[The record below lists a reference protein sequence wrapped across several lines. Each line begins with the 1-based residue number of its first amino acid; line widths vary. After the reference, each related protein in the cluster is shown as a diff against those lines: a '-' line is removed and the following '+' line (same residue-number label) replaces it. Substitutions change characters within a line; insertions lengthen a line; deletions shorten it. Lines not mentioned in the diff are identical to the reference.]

1 MRNDQRLNWSEI
13 DTVLLDMDGTLLDLH
28 FDSHFWME
36 RVPVLLAE
44 KDGISLAEAQARI
57 DAEYAAV
64 FGTLNWYCYDYWTA
78 RLGLDID
85 LASRDI
91 QHLISL
97 RSDTLPFLKA
107 LRESGRRVV
116 LLTNAHPKSL
126 SLKVELTEL
135 DKHLDLLISTHSY
148 RASKE
153 SQRLWQGVYQDLKFD
168 PQRTL
173 FVDDSQ
179 PILEAA
185 SQFGIRYLLGVE
197 NPDSKRPHKTFNGF
211 ASTSDYLGF
220 IEDIKKTAT

>member
-1 MRNDQRLNWSEI
+1 MLDDQRLNWSEI

-28 FDSHFWME
+28 FDNHFWMD

-44 KDGISLAEAQARI
+44 KDGISLDQARARI
-57 DAEYAAV
+57 DAEYQAV

-85 LASRDI
+85 LASREI

-107 LRESGRRVV
+107 LRESGRRVI

-126 SLKVELTEL
+126 SLKVELTAL
-135 DKHLDLLISTHSY
+135 DQHLDQLISTHSY

-153 SQRLWQGVYQDLKFD
+153 SQSLWQAVHLDLGFD
-168 PQRTL
+168 PARTL

-185 SQFGIRYLLGVE
+185 RRFGIRYLLGVE
-197 NPDSKRPHKTFNGF
+197 NPDSKKPHKQFDGF
-211 ASTSDYLGF
+211 AATSDYRQHLD
-220 IEDIKKTAT
+220 EIKKGPR